1 MENMEVIE
9 KEGIKNKSE
18 FTNKEVI
25 NGLSFLTGKNKKIM
39 TVLLFFG
46 IVFTGLGIA
55 KLDIFKEINH
65 MLLFCGITVIFM
77 ALLVLIIIPLIM
89 KKNNNNFND
98 GVVFSY
104 EFFDDEFKV
113 ESVLTGQISSTVVKY
128 NSLFKSELK
137 DNYVYI
143 FISKAQCYLLK
154 LDGFNC
160 EEDKN
165 KVLDLL
171 NVNKK

>member
-55 KLDIFKEINH
+55 KLD
-65 MLLFCGITVIFM
+65 IFM